1 MAWDAGDIYRPI
13 LPPKPEELKKMEE
26 AAAKAAQEERKAAE
40 KAKKNASL
48 GQKHQ
53 EGERK
58 KSWFR
63 W

>member
-13 LPPKPEELKKMEE
+13 LPPSPEELRKMVE
-26 AAAKAAQEERKAAE
+26 AAAMAAAEERKAAE
-40 KAKKNASL
+40 KAKKSASL
-48 GQKHQ
+48 GQKNQ

-58 KSWFR
+58 KSWLR